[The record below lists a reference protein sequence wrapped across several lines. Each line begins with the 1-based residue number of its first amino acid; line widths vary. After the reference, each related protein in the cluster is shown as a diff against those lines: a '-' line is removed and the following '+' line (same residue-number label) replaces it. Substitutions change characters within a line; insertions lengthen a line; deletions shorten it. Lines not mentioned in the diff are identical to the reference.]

1 MNIIGIGEAG
11 CKIANCFGQY
21 DQYKIFS
28 IDTDNKSYENF
39 LAVKEQN
46 SHELY
51 ESNYQKLNLKDC
63 IGETTLILSGV
74 GDISGCVL
82 RVLQQ
87 IKKQKIDVIY
97 IKCTERQLTKE
108 QAIKDKIVFG
118 VLQEYARSNVIGNM
132 YVVSNKSVE
141 NILPDISIQ
150 NYWKDINNFISNTYH
165 MINVFQ
171 RAEPLLSSAL
181 NKKETVCIG
190 TFGVV
195 DFKTGNE
202 RLFYDIEYPRAK
214 NFYYNINEETLKD
227 KELLHTI
234 RKRTD
239 DLQGDSVTVGFSIYP
254 TTYEHNYVYSTCYA
268 SYVQEQKF

>member
-1 MNIIGIGEAG
+1 M
-11 CKIANCFGQY
+11 
-21 DQYKIFS
+21 
-28 IDTDNKSYENF
+28 
-39 LAVKEQN
+39 
-46 SHELY
+46 
-51 ESNYQKLNLKDC
+51 
-63 IGETTLILSGV
+63 

-108 QAIKDKIVFG
+108 QATKDKIVFG